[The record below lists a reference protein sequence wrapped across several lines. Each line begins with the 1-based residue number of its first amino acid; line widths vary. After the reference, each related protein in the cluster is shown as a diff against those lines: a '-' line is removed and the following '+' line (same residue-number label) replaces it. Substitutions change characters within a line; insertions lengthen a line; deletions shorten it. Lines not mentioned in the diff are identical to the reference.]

1 MPLIIIPFSI
11 SVISLPSL
19 ASSLTVV
26 LILSDSLNLNSPAS
40 SIFDSPSANEQA
52 KQSIG
57 ISSINNG
64 IESPSIWTDFK
75 SLVLTFI
82 SPMGSPEPVSYTHL
96 TLPTKRIV

>member
-75 SLVLTFI
+75 S
-82 SPMGSPEPVSYTHL
+82 PVSYTHL
-96 TLPTKRIV
+96 RDNETGRNLVFSLVV